1 MAVIDRRF
9 TVQRHQKIPGKLILS
24 SVERHRSPDLIQV
37 QISEEWRLG
46 RHVSRSVVGW
56 LLE

>member
-1 MAVIDRRF
+1 M
-9 TVQRHQKIPGKLILS
+9 LS
-24 SVERHRSPDLIQV
+24 SAERHRSPDLIQV